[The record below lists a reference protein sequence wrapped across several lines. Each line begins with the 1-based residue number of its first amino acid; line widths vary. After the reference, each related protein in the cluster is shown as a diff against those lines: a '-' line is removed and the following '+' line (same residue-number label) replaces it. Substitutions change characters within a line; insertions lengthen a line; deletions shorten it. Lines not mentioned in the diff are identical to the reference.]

1 MTPKQFELFK
11 AQLSRLTPQQLQS
24 LQGEI
29 RHKNEGRKKPQ
40 QSSALLTEEEVNVIS
55 SLFA

>member
-11 AQLSRLTPQQLQS
+11 AQLSRLTPQQLQT

-29 RHKNEGRKKPQ
+29 RQNNKTRNQK
-40 QSSALLTEEEVNVIS
+40 QSPSVLLTEEEVNAIS

>member
-11 AQLSRLTPQQLQS
+11 AQLSRLTPQQLQT

-29 RHKNEGRKKPQ
+29 RQKNETRTKERDGA
-40 QSSALLTEEEVNVIS
+40 ALLTEEEMTVIS

>member
-1 MTPKQFELFK
+1 MNQQQFELFK
-11 AQLSRLTPQQLQS
+11 AQLNRLTTQQLHT

-29 RHKNEGRKKPQ
+29 RSRNEVHRPSTKPA
-40 QSSALLTEEEVNVIS
+40 ALLTEEEINVIS